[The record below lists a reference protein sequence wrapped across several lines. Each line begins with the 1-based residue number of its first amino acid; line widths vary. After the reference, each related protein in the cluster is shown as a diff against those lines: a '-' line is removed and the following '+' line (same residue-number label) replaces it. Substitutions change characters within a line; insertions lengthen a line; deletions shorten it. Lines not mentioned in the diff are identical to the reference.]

1 MLIPSVEKDKEDSYS
16 YETYQFGNPPFFDE
30 VPLNHRFTTGE
41 LVLLY
46 LEVDCAAVKVG
57 EMDGIINRKQFR
69 TVIRSCAR
77 GGIESGIWDLGS
89 GIWDRS

>member
-16 YETYQFGNPPFFDE
+16 YETCQFGNPPFFDE
-30 VPLNHRFTTGE
+30 FPLNHRFTTGE

-57 EMDGIINRKQFR
+57 EMDGIINHKQFR
-69 TVIRSCAR
+69 TVTRSSAR
-77 GGIESGIWDLGS
+77 ASLYAYVWYVLTNV
-89 GIWDRS
+89 RT